1 MLCRLVSI
9 FAFVIHAFFFFKYTI
24 PLSIYVCHLRMRIAS
39 SGDQSTIEK
48 LQTRL
53 AVSESMFDH
62 DRAIFE
68 EQLKYLRKEL
78 ERTQKRLVE
87 VTAENEKNVRY
98 ILLVFM

>member
-1 MLCRLVSI
+1 
-9 FAFVIHAFFFFKYTI
+9 
-24 PLSIYVCHLRMRIAS
+24 MRIAS